1 MKKELKFDNIIN
13 NKEVQTYLEFTDKA
27 FAQMGYKE
35 HGQSH
40 ALYAAE
46 VAEQILKYLG
56 YSKKEQ
62 ELAKIAAYL
71 HDMGNLISKH
81 DHDQS
86 GAVMFLNILDQ
97 NYFDEDAFA
106 IASAIGCHEDKTMD
120 PVSPI
125 AAALVLGDK
134 TDVRHER
141 LRTEDVYNVD
151 KHSKVIA
158 ACQKVDVLV
167 CKEDMTIG
175 LWIKI
180 DTSICSVMDYFEIF
194 MARTNFCRRA
204 SRVLNCNFE
213 LYINKDK
220 FL

>member
-1 MKKELKFDNIIN
+1 MKKELTFESVKN
-13 NKEVQTYLEFTDKA
+13 NKEIQTYIEFADMA
-27 FAQMGYKE
+27 FAQVGYKE
-35 HGQSH
+35 HGQAH
-40 ALYAAE
+40 AIYSAE
-46 VAEQILKYLG
+46 IAEQILKYLG
-56 YSKKEQ
+56 YSKREQ

-71 HDMGNLISKH
+71 HDIGNIISKD

-86 GAVMFLNILDQ
+86 GALMYLNFFDQ
-97 NYFDEDAFA
+97 EYYDEDALL

-134 TDVRHER
+134 TDVRNER
-141 LRTEDVYNVD
+141 LRAEKIHD
-151 KHSKVIA
+151 KHSKVVA
-158 ACQKVDVLV
+158 ACQKVDVV
-167 CKEDMTIG
+167 VNKEEKNIA
-175 LWIKI
+175 LWLSI

-194 MARTNFCRRA
+194 LTRTNFCKRA